1 MQPNPA
7 DELKPQKVKG
17 VSLAEKVFGAVET
30 VEGVAQRLNAKIM
43 GSVQPMAEKAAVSA
57 QNERRAK
64 ELRETLAQQQKRLQA
79 LQEPFKGL
87 SKDQVAGLIIRQA
100 VKLRQENEQE
110 KQERAQQIKERF
122 KAKRERE
129 RSDRSRGR

>member
-1 MQPNPA
+1 M
-7 DELKPQKVKG
+7 
-17 VSLAEKVFGAVET
+17 SLAEKVFGAVET

-87 SKDQVAGLIIRQA
+87 SKDQVAGLIRQA

-110 KQERAQQIKERF
+110 KQERAQQIK
-122 KAKRERE
+122 
-129 RSDRSRGR
+129 SDSRPSGNGSAATAAGAVNPFQPTLTNLEQP

>member
-1 MQPNPA
+1 M
-7 DELKPQKVKG
+7 
-17 VSLAEKVFGAVET
+17 SLAEKVFGAVET

-87 SKDQVAGLIIRQA
+87 FKDQVAGLIRQA

>member
-87 SKDQVAGLIIRQA
+87 SKDQVAGLIRQA

-110 KQERAQQIKERF
+110 IKERF

>member
-1 MQPNPA
+1 MPA
-7 DELKPQKVKG
+7 
-17 VSLAEKVFGAVET
+17 
-30 VEGVAQRLNAKIM
+30 
-43 GSVQPMAEKAAVSA
+43 AARQQTSFRPPESGWERICA
-57 QNERRAK
+57 LWPREASSDCERRAK

-87 SKDQVAGLIIRQA
+87 SKDQVAGLIRQA

>member
-1 MQPNPA
+1 M
-7 DELKPQKVKG
+7 
-17 VSLAEKVFGAVET
+17 ET

-87 SKDQVAGLIIRQA
+87 SKDQVAGLIRQA
-100 VKLRQENEQE
+100 VKLREG
-110 KQERAQQIKERF
+110 ERGGEAGARPS
-122 KAKRERE
+122 ASVCRPHH
-129 RSDRSRGR
+129 

>member
-1 MQPNPA
+1 MRLGGYGAIQQAGRDVPHLTP

-64 ELRETLAQQQKRLQA
+64 ELA
-79 LQEPFKGL
+79 
-87 SKDQVAGLIIRQA
+87 
-100 VKLRQENEQE
+100 ENHPAY
-110 KQERAQQIKERF
+110 ERGNIQMELKITY
-122 KAKRERE
+122 
-129 RSDRSRGR
+129 

>member
-1 MQPNPA
+1 M
-7 DELKPQKVKG
+7 
-17 VSLAEKVFGAVET
+17 SLAEKVFGAVET

-64 ELRETLAQQQKRLQA
+64 ELRETLAQQ
-79 LQEPFKGL
+79 
-87 SKDQVAGLIIRQA
+87 
-100 VKLRQENEQE
+100 
-110 KQERAQQIKERF
+110 IKERF

>member
-1 MQPNPA
+1 
-7 DELKPQKVKG
+7 KG
-17 VSLAEKVFGAVET
+17 MSLAEKVFGAVET

-79 LQEPFKGL
+79 LQGVSLDIKNYCT
-87 SKDQVAGLIIRQA
+87 
-100 VKLRQENEQE
+100 LRLLFNQSLVLDKVPEYG
-110 KQERAQQIKERF
+110 KP
-122 KAKRERE
+122 AKCC
-129 RSDRSRGR
+129 SP

>member
-1 MQPNPA
+1 M
-7 DELKPQKVKG
+7 
-17 VSLAEKVFGAVET
+17 ET

-87 SKDQVAGLIIRQA
+87 SKDQVAGLIRQA
-100 VKLRQENEQE
+100 VKLRQENEQ
-110 KQERAQQIKERF
+110 
-122 KAKRERE
+122 
-129 RSDRSRGR
+129 

>member
-1 MQPNPA
+1 M
-7 DELKPQKVKG
+7 
-17 VSLAEKVFGAVET
+17 SLAEKVFGAVET

-87 SKDQVAGLIIRQA
+87 IRQA

>member
-1 MQPNPA
+1 M
-7 DELKPQKVKG
+7 
-17 VSLAEKVFGAVET
+17 ET

-87 SKDQVAGLIIRQA
+87 SKDQVAGLIRQA
-100 VKLRQENEQE
+100 VKLRQE

>member
-1 MQPNPA
+1 M
-7 DELKPQKVKG
+7 
-17 VSLAEKVFGAVET
+17 SLTEKVFGAVET

-87 SKDQVAGLIIRQA
+87 SKDQVAGLIRQA

>member
-1 MQPNPA
+1 M
-7 DELKPQKVKG
+7 
-17 VSLAEKVFGAVET
+17 SLAEKVFGAVET

-87 SKDQVAGLIIRQA
+87 SKDQVAGLIRQA
-100 VKLRQENEQE
+100 DEQE

>member
-1 MQPNPA
+1 M
-7 DELKPQKVKG
+7 
-17 VSLAEKVFGAVET
+17 ET

-87 SKDQVAGLIIRQA
+87 SKDQVAGLIRQA
-100 VKLRQENEQE
+100 VKLR
-110 KQERAQQIKERF
+110 QERAQQIKERF

>member
-1 MQPNPA
+1 
-7 DELKPQKVKG
+7 
-17 VSLAEKVFGAVET
+17 
-30 VEGVAQRLNAKIM
+30 M

-87 SKDQVAGLIIRQA
+87 SKDQVAGLIRQA

-122 KAKRERE
+122 KAKRERSAATAAGAVNPFQPTLTNLE
-129 RSDRSRGR
+129 QP

>member
-1 MQPNPA
+1 M
-7 DELKPQKVKG
+7 
-17 VSLAEKVFGAVET
+17 ET

-87 SKDQVAGLIIRQA
+87 SKDQVAGLI
-100 VKLRQENEQE
+100 RQENEQE

>member
-1 MQPNPA
+1 M
-7 DELKPQKVKG
+7 

-87 SKDQVAGLIIRQA
+87 SKEQVAEVLKQA
-100 VKLRQENEQE
+100 VAMQQDNQRRQEEQDLARKLEAEIRRKLAPE
-110 KQERAQQIKERF
+110 KGPKP
-122 KAKRERE
+122 
-129 RSDRSRGR
+129 SRGVGR